1 MLFFEFTSRFGTIR
15 DNALLKGERRGDLL
29 SSKGVNH
36 GESILDRLEDLK
48 KSSEQSGDI
57 VRDLAEEFNISIARA
72 SSITSFYNMD
82 TGSDRICTGLPC
94 SLKYPESPDGE
105 AIKHFEKESCLG
117 YCDHAPVVRLGG
129 KYFTRENQSLKE
141 IEESSAEYVVKA
153 REDFSKYTGAGGY
166 NMLDEVLK
174 SEDFGKYIDILQ
186 KSGLKGM
193 GGAGF
198 PVTAKWK
205 SLASDARKDAFLL
218 INGHEGEPGTFKD
231 RHIMEIYPHRVV
243 DGVLLTAILNG
254 LHNVIIAI
262 KTEYRNAR
270 ESIQISLAELRQN
283 HPSVLEALR
292 VEVLSVPGSYVTGE
306 ETALMQSV
314 EGKRGEPRL
323 RPPFPTQK
331 GLRGKP
337 TIVHNVETV
346 FHVPEILASGGNE
359 VSKFYSLTGDVKS
372 PGIYRERLGI
382 EAASL
387 VKKDGHSG
395 SSTIKAFMPGGLS
408 GGILPGSDISIR
420 LDYDSVRKA
429 GAGLGTGA
437 VIVLSNDRCMV
448 DTAYKVARFFEK
460 ESCGKCA
467 PCRIGTARISSLLK
481 DIVNGRATDAE
492 IEDGKRIAAV
502 MIDGSIC
509 ALGQVAG
516 RTFVDALSRFEG
528 EFQEHLGGKCR
539 VGVCFSG
546 EKQ

>member
-1 MLFFEFTSRFGTIR
+1 MSSARVTHAEPIL
-15 DNALLKGERRGDLL
+15 ERY
-29 SSKGVNH
+29 
-36 GESILDRLEDLK
+36 EELK
-48 KSSEQSGDI
+48 KSGEPATDI
-57 VRDLAEEFNISIARA
+57 IRDLAEEFNISMARA
-72 SSITSFYNMD
+72 SSITSFYNID

-105 AIKHFEKESCLG
+105 TIKYFEKESCLG

-129 KYFTRENQSLKE
+129 KYFTQEGQSLKE
-141 IEESSAEYVVKA
+141 IEESSAEYVMNA
-153 REDFSKYTGAGGY
+153 REDFSKYADAGGY
-166 NMLDEVLK
+166 KMLDDVLK
-174 SEDFGKYIDILQ
+174 ADDFGKYIDILQ

-198 PVTAKWK
+198 PVTVKWK
-205 SLASDARKDAFLL
+205 SIADDARKGAFLL

-243 DGVLLTAILNG
+243 EGVLLTAILNG

-270 ESIQISLAELRQN
+270 ESMQIAIAELGQN
-283 HPSVLEALR
+283 HPDALKEIK

-306 ETALMQSV
+306 ETALMESI

-331 GLRGKP
+331 GLHGKP

-346 FHVPEILASGGNE
+346 FHVPEILVSGGNE
-359 VSKFYSLTGDVKS
+359 ISKFYSLTGDVKS
-372 PGIYRERLGI
+372 PGIYRESLGI
-382 EAASL
+382 DAASL
-387 VKKDGHSG
+387 VEKDGHSG

-420 LDYDSVRKA
+420 LDFDSVRKA

-437 VIVLSNDRCMV
+437 IIVLSHDRCMV
-448 DTAYKVARFFEK
+448 DTTYKVARFFEK
-460 ESCGKCA
+460 ESCGKCV

-481 DIVNGRATDAE
+481 DTMNGKATDAE

-528 EFQEHLGGKCR
+528 EFQEHLDGKCR
-539 VGVCFSG
+539 AGVCFSE
-546 EKQ
+546 EKK